1 MKMNIINAMR
11 DVWARDPV
19 LGAILTRLDVRH
31 VSGEDAI
38 TECPTMKTNGRAL
51 VINDDWAGK
60 LTRNQLGLVLAHE
73 ALHVARGHN
82 VRRGSFA
89 HDLWNRAAD
98 AAINHELRGWPS
110 YEFAVEHGT
119 TATGLGLPEGQDAA
133 SYASALKTREQ
144 QKQETQ
150 KKKEDGDGTDG
161 AGGGADSEADEA
173 EKGTEAAEREGA
185 DGGEDSPTPEAPLGD
200 DPGIEPEN
208 DEDAPTNDKD
218 PETGTYTGSDPDDV
232 SRGICDDPRGTP
244 AGMPEDDVQDHP
256 EPNTARAQAEQ
267 ENMILQ
273 AIETASAYGSLPGW
287 AEELRVQITAAPKLN
302 WKVLLRQWLTRRA
315 RVRRSFERPSR
326 RAAMMKSP
334 LIQPGRGGR
343 KIGKLAFLVD
353 VSGSMYVYQ
362 DKLDQAVAEIA
373 TLVETMPDT
382 EVRVIQWDTDV
393 RATADFHGNAPKTEW
408 KWTGRGGTVITPA
421 LQAAKEWQADVQVI
435 WTDGE
440 FGFPERVEVPTL
452 WCLTRPTMVGRH
464 LGEALMV

>member
-38 TECPTMKTNGRAL
+38 AECPTMKTNGRAL

-82 VRRGSFA
+82 VRRGTFD
-89 HDLWNRAAD
+89 HDTWNRAAD
-98 AAINHELRGWPS
+98 AAINHELRGWPA
-110 YEFAVEHGT
+110 YEFAENHGT
-119 TATGLGLPEGQDAA
+119 TARKLGLPEGQDAQT
-133 SYASALKTREQ
+133 YATALKARATGQ
-144 QKQETQ
+144 QQE
-150 KKKEDGDGTDG
+150 DDDGTDG
-161 AGGGADSEADEA
+161 TGRGADSETDEA
-173 EKGTEAAEREGA
+173 EKGTETADGEGA
-185 DGGEDSPTPEAPLGD
+185 NGSEDQTSPETPLGN

-208 DEDAPTNDKD
+208 DEDAPRNVVIPK
-218 PETGTYTGSDPDDV
+218 TGTYTGGDPDDV
-232 SRGICDDPRGTP
+232 PRGVYDVPRGTP

-273 AIETASAYGSLPGW
+273 AIETASACGSLPGW
-287 AEELRVQITAAPKLN
+287 AEELRVRITAAPKLN
-302 WKVLLRQWLTRRA
+302 WRVLLRQWLTRRA

-373 TLVETMPDT
+373 TLIETMPDT
-382 EVRVIQWDTDV
+382 DVRVIQWDVGV
-393 RATADFHGNAPKTEW
+393 RSVADFHGTAPKTEW
-408 KWTGRGGTVITPA
+408 KWTGRGGTYIVPA